1 MHQKIIKAW
10 VSGNFTGMKS
20 MVQDVRYCELCGA
33 LIRGPARRVSVEGV
47 SMTVCTRCYSRLA
60 SRRRETP
67 AKPAGPVRPPR
78 PAAQR
83 RRTRPRRDTL
93 YDRYEVVEDYAER
106 IRQARVRLGWSQAV
120 LAQRVGEGENV
131 IKRIEAGRL
140 VPPIDLARRLEK
152 VLRIRL
158 LEPVVEEVF
167 PASAGKHEDY
177 TLTLGD
183 IVRIRG
189 EDE

>member
-1 MHQKIIKAW
+1 MAY
-10 VSGNFTGMKS
+10 N
-20 MVQDVRYCELCGA
+20 VRYCELCGA
-33 LIRGPARRVSVEGV
+33 LIRGPAHRVTVEGV
-47 SMTVCTRCYSRLA
+47 SMMVCGRCYSRLA
-60 SRRRETP
+60 SRRAGTP
-67 AKPAGPVRPPR
+67 PKPQGMPTPPR
-78 PAAQR
+78 RVSRPAS
-83 RRTRPRRDTL
+83 RPRSRRDAL

-106 IRQARVRLGWSQAV
+106 IRRARLRLGWSQAA

-152 VLRIRL
+152 ALKIRL
-158 LEPVVEEVF
+158 LEPVVEDVL
-167 PASAGKHEDY
+167 PSTTRGAEDY

>member
-1 MHQKIIKAW
+1 
-10 VSGNFTGMKS
+10 
-20 MVQDVRYCELCGA
+20 MVYDVRYCELCGA
-33 LIRGPARRVSVEGV
+33 LIRGSAHRVTVEGV
-47 SMTVCTRCYSRLA
+47 SMMVCGRCYSRLA
-60 SRRRETP
+60 SRRAREQP
-67 AKPAGPVRPPR
+67 RPQRPPAPPRRVSR
-78 PAAQR
+78 PAP
-83 RRTRPRRDTL
+83 RPKPRKDTL

-106 IRQARVRLGWSQAV
+106 IRRARLRLGWSQAA

-140 VPPIDLARRLEK
+140 VPPIELARRLEK
-152 VLRIRL
+152 VLKIRL

-167 PASAGKHEDY
+167 PASTRGAEDY